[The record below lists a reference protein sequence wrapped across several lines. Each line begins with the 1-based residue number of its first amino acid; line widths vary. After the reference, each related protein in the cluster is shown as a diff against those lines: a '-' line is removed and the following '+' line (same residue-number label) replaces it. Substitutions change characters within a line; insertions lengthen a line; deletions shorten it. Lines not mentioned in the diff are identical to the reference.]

1 MCGGC
6 RLREQCTHSSM
17 GRSLKHHLCQDELD
31 SCSGANRPD
40 AARCRLSV
48 GCDGSNKIAV
58 TGRPHFA
65 QLYFCSGLEIN
76 DRFESIVVQNDAYLL
91 QLSYYIHRNPVR
103 AGIVK
108 RLADYRWSSYRVY
121 AYGRKTPDW
130 LATDLILSQFKGE
143 SDRQKSYREKV

>member
-65 QLYFCSGLEIN
+65 QLYFCSDFASNLGEPTLQPLGPTAGSGL
-76 DRFESIVVQNDAYLL
+76 
-91 QLSYYIHRNPVR
+91 
-103 AGIVK
+103 GVK
-108 RLADYRWSSYRVY
+108 QMPASKMSHY
-121 AYGRKTPDW
+121 ARCHAITGD
-130 LATDLILSQFKGE
+130 ICN
-143 SDRQKSYREKV
+143 